1 MLSVSLT
8 LGSPHSG
15 PEGTLGAKN
24 TRSNVI
30 PCRKRLDEHIMKML
44 ELKYL
49 DGDIL
54 KKSLF
59 SPFLSL
65 SVFCGL
71 FPSFFGLFG
80 GFSYILWSVEIMGGD
95 HGSIFNFFVLAIFD
109 VFCNFGLFLHFW
121 GLFAFLGGFG
131 RTSEL

>member
-59 SPFLSL
+59 PHFCPFL
-65 SVFCGL
+65 C
-71 FPSFFGLFG
+71 
-80 GFSYILWSVEIMGGD
+80 
-95 HGSIFNFFVLAIFD
+95 FVAYFRR
-109 VFCNFGLFLHFW
+109 FLV
-121 GLFAFLGGFG
+121 FLGVFHISYGQ
-131 RTSEL
+131 